1 MAAWLLWLLLAGYS
15 LQMEHAGGF
24 THNSDIGPAIQ
35 LSSHSDTADNYR
47 GHIIVDIPQEFLD
60 NQPEV
65 SLSRASSQ
73 TSIHAP
79 TVSASTTGEV
89 KHITI
94 RPDDECG
101 ICLEPLLEIIEAHK
115 AELKA
120 KKLEEAKEPETNN
133 LELEAKKPEVEEPGA
148 DAKMSDAQILEAK
161 NPEAEEQETIITT
174 LQVCRHS
181 FCTKCINEWFLKQ
194 SSCPVCREIDP
205 HASASRPPESVAP
218 GSAVQIR
225 PLPQTLAAELTRGNC
240 CEMAAILII
249 SWTAIVL
256 GILELNHFY

>member
-1 MAAWLLWLLLAGYS
+1 MDPDGPYIQLPSYEPSPTGRDFLAIETHDQPRFLSIARFISFAICLTRPPPWL
-15 LQMEHAGGF
+15 
-24 THNSDIGPAIQ
+24 Q

-174 LQVCRHS
+174 LQ
-181 FCTKCINEWFLKQ
+181 F
-194 SSCPVCREIDP
+194 
-205 HASASRPPESVAP
+205 
-218 GSAVQIR
+218 
-225 PLPQTLAAELTRGNC
+225 AEKLILTQKHPDLQRQLLRAQMC
-240 CEMAAILII
+240 
-249 SWTAIVL
+249 
-256 GILELNHFY
+256 